1 MVPVALVQV
10 KERKQ
15 LAKLA
20 PADAQV
26 KLIQMWL
33 HGKAPKSIKAYQL
46 YVTDFLAFL
55 GKPLLDVTLEDL
67 YDYAD
72 HLLKLGLAPNSQ
84 KTRLYAV
91 KSLISFAHTIG
102 FLPFNV
108 ATAMKLK
115 KTADRLNE
123 RLLATKEVQKIVWAT
138 EMATYRYQG
147 EKQRDLLILKLLYT
161 AGLRVSELT
170 QLTWGDLTERNTGGQ
185 LTVVGKGDKTRSVLL
200 PVELWRELMEF
211 RGSAADGSPVFK
223 SRKGGG
229 HLDRSQINR
238 IVEAAAKRSGVNKK
252 VSPHWLRHAHATHAL
267 ESGADIG
274 LVQKTL
280 GHDNVA
286 TTSRYLQARPD
297 DSSAMYVPTL

>member
-1 MVPVALVQV
+1 MSPLAIVQI

-33 HGKAPKSIKAYQL
+33 HGKAPKSIKAYQF

-55 GKPLLDVTLEDL
+55 GKPLLEVTLEDL

-72 HLLKLGLAPNSQ
+72 HLLKLGLAPNTQ

-115 KTADRLNE
+115 KTADTLNE

-170 QLTWGDLTERNTGGQ
+170 QLTWGDLTERDRGGQ
-185 LTVVGKGDKTRSVLL
+185 VTVVGKGDKTRSVLL
-200 PVELWRELMEF
+200 PVSLWAELMEF
-211 RGSAADGSPVFK
+211 RGSASDGSPVFK

-238 IVEAAAKRSGVNKK
+238 IVEAAAKRALVNKK

>member
-1 MVPVALVQV
+1 MSPVALVQA

-33 HGKAPKSIKAYQL
+33 HGKAPKSISAYQF
-46 YVTDFLAFL
+46 YVTDFLGFL
-55 GKPLLDVTLEDL
+55 GKPLPSVTLEDL
-67 YDYAD
+67 YDYSD
-72 HLLKLGLAPNSQ
+72 HLLKLGLAPNTQ
-84 KTRLYAV
+84 KTRIYAV

-123 RLLATKEVQKIVWAT
+123 RLLATKDVQRIVWAT

-170 QLTWGDLTERNTGGQ
+170 QLTWSDLTERNQGGQ
-185 LTVVGKGDKTRSVLL
+185 VTVVGKGDKTRSVLL
-200 PVELWRELMEF
+200 PASLWAELMEF
-211 RGSAADGSPVFK
+211 RKNASDGSPVFK

-238 IVEAAAKRSGVNKK
+238 IVEAAAKRALVDKK

-286 TTSRYLQARPD
+286 TTSRYLQARPN

>member
-1 MVPVALVQV
+1 MSPVALVQV

-15 LAKLA
+15 LASLA

-26 KLIQMWL
+26 KLVQMWL
-33 HGKAPKSIKAYQL
+33 HGKSPKSIKAYEL
-46 YVTDFLAFL
+46 YVTNFLAFL

-72 HLLKLGLAPNSQ
+72 HLQKLLLAPNTQ

-123 RLLATKEVQKIVWAT
+123 RLLATKEVQKIVWAA
-138 EMATYRYQG
+138 EMATYRFQA

-170 QLTWGDLTERNTGGQ
+170 QLTWGDLTERNQGGQ
-185 LTVVGKGDKTRSVLL
+185 VTVVGKGDKTRSVLL
-200 PVELWRELMEF
+200 PASLWAELMEF
-211 RGSAADGSPVFK
+211 RGNASDGSPVFP

-229 HLDRSQINR
+229 
-238 IVEAAAKRSGVNKK
+238 AF
-252 VSPHWLRHAHATHAL
+252 
-267 ESGADIG
+267 
-274 LVQKTL
+274 
-280 GHDNVA
+280 
-286 TTSRYLQARPD
+286 RPQ
-297 DSSAMYVPTL
+297 SN